1 MVLMLLLS
9 LLLVVPSPL
18 KLMRPTLPIRLVL
31 RSSMLVMVRFVPL
44 LPKMGMTSV
53 SRGAWPKCCTRR
65 RSLHGGT
72 VDAAAS
78 ALAWNTVQRRSRAWE
93 QRTCLVGRNKNKEK
107 DLVDGCKDGVGHK
120 HR

>member
-18 KLMRPTLPIRLVL
+18 KLMRRILPIRLVL
-31 RSSMLVMVRFVPL
+31 RSSMLLMVPL
-44 LPKMGMTSV
+44 LPKRGMTSV
-53 SRGAWPKCCTRR
+53 PRGAGPKCCTRR

-78 ALAWNTVQRRSRAWE
+78 ALAWNTVQKRSRAWE
-93 QRTCLVGRNKNKEK
+93 QRTLFGRNMNKRRIQWTAVKMAWDASTGEI
-107 DLVDGCKDGVGHK
+107 
-120 HR
+120 R